1 MIDLSLRA
9 SKPDDDEVE
18 HARIVR
24 TAQLD
29 AAIKRI
35 ANSKDPNEV
44 EVGLVAKLSDDIAA
58 LTKLCQ

>member
-35 ANSKDPNEV
+35 ANAKDPNEV

>member
-9 SKPDDDEVE
+9 SKPNDDEVE

-35 ANSKDPNEV
+35 ANAKDPGEV
-44 EVGLVAKLSDDIAA
+44 EAGLVARLADDIAA
-58 LTKLCQ
+58 LAKLCR